1 MGKWTRGLKVTGA
14 GAGLTLLCLIP
25 GVSWAGVLHCDI
37 DSGGALPFS
46 PYTRENPIAADQ
58 DTPDYT
64 VVLSLDYAQFL
75 PNMRL
80 SCTSDGQE
88 FEAPAAFDGDIT
100 LSLSAVNDKALNWTG
115 DADTTNNG
123 IKLKM
128 YIKAV
133 AINEETLENSYPPAK
148 MAPGKRLGVE
158 YPIVNGKDDTTLV
171 QFGAQYNAAKTLY
184 KYDKKYNFAI
194 ESMRAELIKFGWM
207 EYGSEA
213 VIPPGAHLT
222 FTIDGLSGIA
232 TVDVPLGS
240 GVYMAA
246 PSCSLDNKHQVV
258 DLGSIRKSG
267 SGTFPQEGPLTRFG
281 MDFTCSSYTN
291 NVEFT
296 FEDANSAVKGRDTL
310 VAHNA
315 DDNKALEG
323 VAIGIYNSEGKA
335 VRTGVKQDLGI
346 GQQGKNTAYFQ
357 AAIVQTAANITDSS
371 AHSFTGK
378 ITAKANVTITYY

>member
-1 MGKWTRGLKVTGA
+1 MGRGNPGLKVTVA
-14 GAGLTLLCLIP
+14 GIALMLFSLLP
-25 GVSWAGVLHCDI
+25 VTGQAAVLHCDI

-58 DTPDYT
+58 DIPDYS

-88 FEAPAAFDGDIT
+88 FEAPAAFDGDIS
-100 LSLSAVNDKALNWTG
+100 LSLSAVNDTALDWTG
-115 DADTTNNG
+115 EAQTTNNG
-123 IKLKM
+123 IKLRM

-133 AINEETLENSYPPAK
+133 AINEETLPDSYPPAR
-148 MAPGKRLGVE
+148 MASGKRLGVE
-158 YPIVNGKDDTTLV
+158 YPVINGKDDTTLV
-171 QFGAQYNAAKTLY
+171 QFGAQYNASKTLY

-222 FTIDGLSGIA
+222 FTIDGLNGIA

-240 GVYMAA
+240 GVYIAA
-246 PSCSLDNKHQVV
+246 PSCTLDNKHQVV
-258 DLGSIRKSG
+258 DIGTLRKSG
-267 SGTFPQEGPLTRFG
+267 SGTFPQEGPMTRFG
-281 MDFTCSSYTN
+281 MDFTCSSYTS

-296 FEDANSAVKGRDTL
+296 FDDANSALIGSDTL
-310 VAHNA
+310 VVHDAA
-315 DDNKALEG
+315 TNKALNGIG
-323 VAIGIYNSEGKA
+323 VGLYDSTGKA
-335 VRTGVKQDLGI
+335 VRTGVKQNLGV
-346 GQQGKNTAYFQ
+346 GQQGKNTASFQ
-357 AAIVQTAANITDSS
+357 AAIVQTAPAITDSGGNN
-371 AHSFTGK
+371 FTGK